1 MVYIGGNEMAI
12 DEMIRDETLDIT
24 TKQRKFFLTG
34 KTKDVEF
41 RLKALGRLEAAVL
54 KYANSFS
61 TALKEDLHKSELE
74 SYMTEIG
81 IVLNEVRYAKK
92 HLRVWARTKR
102 LPTPLHQFHASSFCM
117 SEPYGVVLI
126 IAPWNYPLNLSIS
139 PLIGAIAAGNCCV
152 IKPSE
157 FSKNTSDMLEF
168 VISKAFRKEYIA
180 VVQGDK
186 DVSEFLLEQK
196 FDYIFYTGSTK
207 VGKIVMEKAAK
218 NLTPVTLEL
227 GGKSPCIVDRNTDL
241 NLAAKRIVFGKY
253 MNAGQTCVAPDYA
266 LVHEDVEKILVKY
279 MKKWITKM
287 FTSSPLLNEDYPS
300 IISEGHFDRLLGL
313 MKNEKVAVG
322 GRSNKKMLMI
332 EPTILVDVDRDSAV
346 MQEEIFGPIL
356 PVLTYSDL
364 DEVVKELQNK
374 DKPLALYIF
383 SNRQASVRKILRNVS
398 FGGGCV
404 NDTVMHVASGHVG
417 FGGVGESGMGVYHGK
432 HSFETFS
439 HEKNILRKYN
449 WIDLP
454 LRYQPYSELKEMMVH
469 MFLH

>member
-1 MVYIGGNEMAI
+1 MAM
-12 DEMIRDETLDIT
+12 DEKTKGLMLDIIS
-24 TKQRKFFLTG
+24 KQRKFFLTG

-41 RLKALGRLEAAVL
+41 RMKALDRLEAAVL
-54 KYANSFS
+54 KYVDLFYM
-61 TALKEDLHKSELE
+61 ALKEDLHKSEME

-81 IVLNEVRYAKK
+81 IVLNEIRYVKR
-92 HLRVWARTKR
+92 HLKGWVCTKR
-102 LPTPLHQFHASSFCM
+102 RSTPLHQFHASSFCM
-117 SEPYGVVLI
+117 PEPYGLVFI

-152 IKPSE
+152 MKPSE
-157 FSKNTSDMLEF
+157 FSKNTTDMLEF
-168 VISKAFRKEYIA
+168 VISKAFKKEYIA

-186 DVSEFLLEQK
+186 DISAFLLDQK

-207 VGKIVMEKAAK
+207 VGRIVMEKAAK

-227 GGKSPCIVDRNTDL
+227 GGKSPCIVDKYMNL
-241 NLAAKRIVFGKY
+241 NLAAKRIVFGKF
-253 MNAGQTCVAPDYA
+253 MNAGQTCVAPDHV
-266 LVHEDVEKILVKY
+266 LVHEDVEKILVRY
-279 MKKWITKM
+279 MKKWIAKM

-300 IISEGHFDRLLGL
+300 IISGGHFDRLLGL
-313 MKNEKVAVG
+313 MKNQKVAVG
-322 GRSNKKMLMI
+322 GRNNKKKLMI
-332 EPTILVDVDRDSAV
+332 EPTILVDVERDSAV

-364 DEVVKELQNK
+364 NEVVKELQNK

-383 SNRQASVRKILRNVS
+383 SNRRASVRKILRNVS

-404 NDTVMHVASGHVG
+404 NDTVMHVANGHVG
-417 FGGVGESGMGVYHGK
+417 FGGVGESGMGDYHGK
-432 HSFETFS
+432 CSFETFS
-439 HEKNILRKYN
+439 HKKNILKKYN

-454 LRYQPYSELKEMMVH
+454 FRYQPYSDLKEMMVH